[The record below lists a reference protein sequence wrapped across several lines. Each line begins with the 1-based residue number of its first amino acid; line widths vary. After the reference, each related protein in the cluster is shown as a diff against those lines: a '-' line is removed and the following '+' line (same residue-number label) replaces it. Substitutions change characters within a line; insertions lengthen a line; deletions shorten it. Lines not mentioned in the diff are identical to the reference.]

1 MIRGSA
7 LIPVRDMSHRK
18 DVEEKNSV
26 IYIFLQS
33 SLIFVQDK
41 LEVVRDR
48 ITKAIKRPFDA
59 MQMIK
64 VAFTVAMIKYPQD
77 GDNMTKIHKN

>member
-18 DVEEKNSV
+18 GVEEKNSV

-64 VAFTVAMIKYPQD
+64 VAFTVAMIKYLQD
-77 GDNMTKIHKN
+77 GDNMTKST